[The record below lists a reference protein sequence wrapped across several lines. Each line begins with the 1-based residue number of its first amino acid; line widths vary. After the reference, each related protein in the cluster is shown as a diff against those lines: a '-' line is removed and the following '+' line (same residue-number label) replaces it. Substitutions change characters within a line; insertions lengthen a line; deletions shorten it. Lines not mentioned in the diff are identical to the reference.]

1 MDKKLEYLQDLEKI
15 FFENKLMLKILHSYC
30 EDETSQSEEIS
41 AILVGL
47 DNLLEKHEKIE
58 KIFDELYKLTGTAS
72 VHHQSV

>member
-15 FFENKLMLKILHSYC
+15 IFENKLMLKILHSYC

-47 DNLLEKHEKIE
+47 DNRLEKHEK
-58 KIFDELYKLTGTAS
+58 
-72 VHHQSV
+72 